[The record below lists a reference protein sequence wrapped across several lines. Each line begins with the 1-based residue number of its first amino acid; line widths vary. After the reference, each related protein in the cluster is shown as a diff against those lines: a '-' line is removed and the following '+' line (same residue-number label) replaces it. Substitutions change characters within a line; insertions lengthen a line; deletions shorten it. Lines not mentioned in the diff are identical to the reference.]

1 MPRRRRGSTLLGAG
15 LPAGPARKR
24 LRRRLHRRRRARS
37 PPPHPRHAI
46 RSLPR
51 AQPYAQEA
59 WGYSRTMRG
68 SPERTVLPASTRTSE
83 TTPALFARISLSTFI
98 ASRTHTA
105 STRTFTIVPCSG
117 ATTVPSEPA
126 APHFLFLPRLTGAL
140 AYPLPASP
148 APASSP
154 YTLTRKSLPLT
165 STSTSLV
172 SSESTPPT
180 SSPAGCA
187 SIPSSPSLLATNPVV

>member
-51 AQPYAQEA
+51 ARPYAQEA
-59 WGYSRTMRG
+59 WGYSKTMRG

-83 TTPALFARISLSTFI
+83 TTPALFARISLSIFI
-98 ASRTHTA
+98 ASRTHIASSASTSCPA
-105 STRTFTIVPCSG
+105 STRTFTIVPCIG

-154 YTLTRKSLPLT
+154 YTLTRQSL
-165 STSTSLV
+165 
-172 SSESTPPT
+172 PPT

-187 SIPSSPSLLATNPVV
+187 AISNSPSLLATNPVV